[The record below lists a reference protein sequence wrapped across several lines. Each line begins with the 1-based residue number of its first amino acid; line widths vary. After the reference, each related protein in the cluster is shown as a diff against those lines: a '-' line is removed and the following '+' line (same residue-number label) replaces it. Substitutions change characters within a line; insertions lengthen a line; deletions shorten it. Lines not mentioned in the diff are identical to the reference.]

1 MKKRFII
8 AVAAATALVF
18 GTPALA
24 SATEVCEPSEAWTE
38 TIVISPEIPAVGEP
52 TITVDHPA
60 ETVDHPAETVDHP
73 AETVDHPAETID
85 HPAVTQ
91 TQWKYVKHGGHG
103 FVWLDNNDQPKVK
116 IDDHWYQRTSHTQVI
131 TISEAWTE
139 VITEAWTEV
148 ITEAWTEVITEAWTE
163 VISEA
168 WTETIPNPD
177 YVPAV
182 PAVTETVEHEA
193 VTCPI
198 PEVPVIVVPPS
209 IPDVQAPAPTP
220 PVAVNTATEE
230 ESLAV
235 TGSNDAVLPIGA
247 LALAAIVAGGTMIA
261 RRVRRN

>member
-73 AETVDHPAETID
+73 AETVDHPA
-85 HPAVTQ
+85 VTQ
-91 TQWKYVKHGGHG
+91 TQWKYVKNGGHG
-103 FVWLDNNDQPKVK
+103 FVWLDNNDQHKVK
-116 IDDHWYQRTSHTQVI
+116 IDGHWYQRTSHTQVI
-131 TISEAWTE
+131 TISEAWTETVSEAWTE

-148 ITEAWTEVITEAWTE
+148 ITEAWTETV
-163 VISEA
+163 
-168 WTETIPNPD
+168 PNPD

-193 VTCPI
+193 VTCPL
-198 PEVPVIVVPPS
+198 PEEEEPEIVVPPS

-230 ESLAV
+230 DSLAV
-235 TGSNDAVLPIGA
+235 TGSNDAVLPIGT
-247 LALAAIVAGGTMIA
+247 LALAAMVAGGTMIA
-261 RRVRRN
+261 RRARRG